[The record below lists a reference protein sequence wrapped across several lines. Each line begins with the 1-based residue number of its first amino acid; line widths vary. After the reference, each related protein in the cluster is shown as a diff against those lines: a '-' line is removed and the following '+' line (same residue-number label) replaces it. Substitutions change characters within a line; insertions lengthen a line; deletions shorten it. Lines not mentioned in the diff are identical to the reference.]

1 MMPNNGSFGN
11 PIMNFLNQALQ
22 QNPNLQSNP
31 QAQNYIQV
39 LQSGDQQK
47 GQQLAENIC
56 KSMGITPEQAV
67 QQAKSFFHI
76 R

>member
-1 MMPNNGSFGN
+1 MMQDN
-11 PIMNFLNQALQ
+11 PIMNLLNNALQ
-22 QNPNLQSNP
+22 QNPSLQNNP
-31 QAQNYIQV
+31 QAQNYIQI
-39 LQSGDQQK
+39 LQSGDAQK

-56 KSMGITPEQAV
+56 KSMGVTPEQAV